1 MKREDLE
8 VRAVLYVLC
17 LVLVLVLAR
26 MYAEINY

>member
-17 LVLVLVLAR
+17 LVLMLVLIR
-26 MYAEINY
+26 MYFEINY